1 MVTAAFGLLA
11 ALRRRRYIQDAQGG
25 PRRDA
30 LRQAVD
36 EAGMGILEEVKVKGK
51 GEVFFLMLEM
61 QCSLSISF
69 FLKIRVKVYCL
80 AFGCVSSIFG
90 VTPHA

>member
-1 MVTAAFGLLA
+1 MVTAVFGLLA

-36 EAGMGILEEVKVKGK
+36 EAGMEILEEVKVKGK
-51 GEVFFLMLEM
+51 GEDFFDVGNA
-61 QCSLSISF
+61 F
-69 FLKIRVKVYCL
+69 FFKL
-80 AFGCVSSIFG
+80 G
-90 VTPHA
+90 